1 MFSFAELEADLQEL
15 NAEISNAA
23 TLTAVAD
30 EGINRIVDFTL
41 PLLRLTNSQQDE
53 LIDEYL
59 AQVRDRER
67 EGGTRERD
75 REGDRQRGTDRQ
87 TDRQNAN
94 SNFFIF
100 EGL

>member
-67 EGGTRERD
+67 EGGTRERQG
-75 REGDRQRGTDRQ
+75 RRQTERDRQ

>member
-15 NAEISNAA
+15 NAEISYAA
-23 TLTAVAD
+23 TRTAVAD

-67 EGGTRERD
+67 EGGTRERQG
-75 REGDRQRGTDRQ
+75 RRQTDRQ
-87 TDRQNAN
+87 TDRQTERKLENV
-94 SNFFIF
+94 ILQ
-100 EGL
+100 GL